1 MPIVATAG
9 HVDHGKST
17 LVQALTGRDPD
28 RWKEEKERGLT
39 IDLGF
44 AWAEIAGAA
53 IGFVD
58 VPGHERFIKNMLA
71 GIGGLDVALLVV
83 AADEGWM
90 PQTEEHAAV
99 LDLLDVRHGV
109 IALTRSDLAD
119 ADTRE
124 LAALDV
130 EEQVAGLTL
139 ESWPVVEVSA
149 TTGAGLEALR
159 ATLTEVIDRA
169 GPPRDTGRPRLWVD
183 RSFVISGA
191 GVVVTGTLLNG
202 TLTKGD
208 QVAINPGE
216 RSARIRGIQTH
227 ETEIEVVA
235 PGNRAAINLSGLERT
250 EVGRGDVLVAPGTGA
265 ESKRFLVT
273 ARPVRGV
280 EKVTDRGAYHLHA
293 GTGAWSVKVRSVG
306 PDVFLVTADDTVP
319 LLPGDRFIL
328 RETGRRAVIGGGRV
342 VDSRPG
348 HQRRDQYAAAAA
360 SIAPAIDGPPDE
372 LAQRLLN
379 VRGEAPIEE
388 LAIDSGGGQPPDA
401 IVSGSIAIHPNRA
414 ADIIRAAVAVT
425 SEFHAANPLRDGV
438 PKATLASAI
447 GVAPAVAEAVVATDE
462 SLVDEGSTVRLASHQ
477 VGWDDAADAEW
488 HSARRILQDA
498 GAAAPRASQLGLRPE
513 LLHAAVRRHKLVKVA
528 DDLVYLPEQLNAIKE
543 ALRDLPAEFTVADF
557 RDRLEISRRQ
567 AVPLLEWLDATGV
580 TSRRGDVRS
589 LR

>member
-1 MPIVATAG
+1 M
-9 HVDHGKST
+9 
-17 LVQALTGRDPD
+17 VQALTGRDPD

-44 AWAEIAGAA
+44 AWTDIAGADV
-53 IGFVD
+53 GFVD

-71 GIGGLDVALLVV
+71 GVGGLDVALLVV

-99 LDLLDVRHGV
+99 LDLLGVRHGV
-109 IALTRSDLAD
+109 VALTRSDLAD

-139 ESWPVVEVSA
+139 ETWPVVEVSA
-149 TTGAGLEALR
+149 TTGVGLAALR
-159 ATLTEVIDRA
+159 ETLSDVLDQA

-191 GVVVTGTLLNG
+191 GVVVTGTLLEG
-202 TLTKGD
+202 SLSRGD
-208 QVAINPGE
+208 QVAISPGE
-216 RSARIRGIQTH
+216 RTARIRGIQTH
-227 ETEIEVVA
+227 ETEIDA
-235 PGNRAAINLSGLERT
+235 ISPGNRAAINLSGLERT

-265 ESKRFLVT
+265 DSRRFLVT
-273 ARPVRGV
+273 ARPVRSAD
-280 EKVTDRGAYHLHA
+280 KITDRGAYHLHA
-293 GTGAWSVKVRSVG
+293 GTGAWPVTVRSIR
-306 PDVFLVTADDTVP
+306 PDVFLVTSGDAIP

-328 RETGRRAVIGGGRV
+328 RETGRRAVIGGGRI

-348 HQRRDQYAAAAA
+348 QKRRSQYADAAQV
-360 SIAPAIDGPPDE
+360 IIPAIDGPPDA
-372 LAQRLLN
+372 LAQRLLD
-379 VRGEAPIEE
+379 VRGEAPIDE
-388 LAIDSGGGQPPDA
+388 LAIDSRGGTPPEA
-401 IVSGSIAIHPNRA
+401 VMSGPIVIHPKRA
-414 ADIIRAAVAVT
+414 AEIVRAAVAAT
-425 SEFHAANPLRDGV
+425 TEFHADNPLRDGI

-447 GVAPAVAEAVVATDE
+447 GVPSVVIEAVLATDD
-462 SLVDEGSTVRLASHQ
+462 SLVDEGATVRLSTHQ
-477 VGWDDAADAEW
+477 VGWDAAADAEW
-488 HSARRILQDA
+488 NRAHKTLQAA
-498 GAAAPRASQLGLRPE
+498 GAAAPRAGQLGLRPE
-513 LLHAAVRRHKLVKVA
+513 LLHAAIRRKKLIKVA
-528 DDLVYLPEQLNAIKE
+528 DDLVYLPEQVNAIKD
-543 ALRDLPAEFTVADF
+543 ALHDLPEEFTVADF